1 MDFLPVIIGS
11 LLLPIAIVAFVIT
24 LITRINRHAFKTL
37 LETSSESMQMPSQTV
52 RTTVLQY
59 GFSRYNNVV
68 KLGEQ
73 NGSLFIKIPLLP
85 IIQIPYKNL
94 KEVKRSVNAF
104 NLIIF
109 TLHFKGENQKILT
122 LTLREKE
129 LELFPGLEAAT
140 QKITAPS
147 TGKALEPLRLPDN
160 LSKVLNPTRPFN
172 GDHLRNFFLVAILVA
187 GLVYW
192 ISEIV

>member
-24 LITRINRHAFKTL
+24 LITKINRHAFKAL
-37 LETSSESMQMPSQTV
+37 LEASGEGIQMPSQTV

-59 GFSRYNNVV
+59 GFSRYNNVA

-85 IIQIPYKNL
+85 ILQIPYRNL
-94 KEVKRSVNAF
+94 KEVKRSVNSF

-109 TLHFKGENQKILT
+109 TLHFKDENRKTLT

-140 QKITAPS
+140 QKNTAPS
-147 TGKALEPLRLPDN
+147 TAKALESLELPNN
-160 LSKVLNPTRPFN
+160 LSKVLDPTRPFN
-172 GDHLRNFFLVAILVA
+172 GDHLRNLFIIAVLAA

>member
-24 LITRINRHAFKTL
+24 LITKINRHAFKAL
-37 LETSSESMQMPSQTV
+37 LETSGESVQMPSQTV

-85 IIQIPYKNL
+85 ILQIPYRNL
-94 KEVKRSVNAF
+94 KEVKRSVNSF

-109 TLHFKGENQKILT
+109 TLHFKGENRKTLT

-140 QKITAPS
+140 QKNTAPS
-147 TGKALEPLRLPDN
+147 TAKALESLELPNN
-160 LSKVLNPTRPFN
+160 LSKVLDPTRPFN
-172 GDHLRNFFLVAILVA
+172 GDHLRNLFVVGAIVV